1 MTLETLIPLKART
14 GIAALAFAAVMMPLP
29 AAADAFMFSTG
40 NPDGQYG
47 DGGATRGWSESLRS
61 RAPMTS
67 SLPPRPRS
75 LGRPSPACSRRERTP
90 SAR

>member
-29 AAADAFMFSTG
+29 AAADAFFFSTG
-40 NPDGQYG
+40 NPDGRM
-47 DGGATRGWSESLRS
+47 ATPRDPRVRENLRS
-61 RAPMTS
+61 RPPMTS

-75 LGRPSPACSRRERTP
+75 LGRPSPA
-90 SAR
+90 